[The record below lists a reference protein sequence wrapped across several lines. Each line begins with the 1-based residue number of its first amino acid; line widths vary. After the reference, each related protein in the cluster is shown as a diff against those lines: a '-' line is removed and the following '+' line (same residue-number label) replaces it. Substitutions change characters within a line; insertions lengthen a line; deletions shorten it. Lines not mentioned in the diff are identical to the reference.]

1 MSFHFEFNFK
11 FIPLRRYTACVQKNL
26 IGCCLLR
33 GDSTRLKFSKVIS
46 LSFTLIWDWSLS
58 SCLKCIG
65 MTKDERYLGIQ
76 FFLPLK
82 KHLHS
87 SSFRHSFVISKCL
100 EWQEMKITMER
111 YHSSVILLTSTSFR
125 HSRMMMEW
133 PNEGKWRDIFEP
145 RQNPWFWNSPHS
157 TVIPSF

>member
-1 MSFHFEFNFK
+1 MEWHWNYRMMEEWEVSRN
-11 FIPLRRYTACVQKNL
+11 PV
-26 IGCCLLR
+26 
-33 GDSTRLKFSKVIS
+33 FSS
-46 LSFTLIWDWSLS
+46 
-58 SCLKCIG
+58 
-65 MTKDERYLGIQ
+65 
-76 FFLPLK
+76 PK

-145 RQNPWFWNSPHS
+145 RQNPWFWNSLHS
-157 TVIPSF
+157 TVIPSFLCHFNVIIVIFKSFRHSYVIPFWIQFQIHTPSTLYSLRSKKFNRVLSP